1 MEEEILSALRSRR
14 SEYISGEEMSR
25 LAGVSRAAIWKEIEK
40 LRAEGYKIVARP
52 HEGYRLVGIP
62 DRLTATELT
71 WNLRTERIG
80 RKVHAYDATDS
91 TMDVAHRL
99 AAAGEPDGS
108 VVVAEAQH
116 QGRGRV
122 GRRWLSPKGKGIYAS
137 VILRPSLP
145 ISQVPH
151 VTLLAAV
158 AVARAVQAGVGLTPQ
173 IQWPNDILIGGKKAA
188 GILTELNA
196 ELNRVRYVILGI
208 GLNVNTPR
216 GQLPAQS
223 TSLAEELGE
232 PVDRVE
238 FARTL
243 LVQLDQTYR
252 QFLEAGFPVLL
263 EEWRR
268 HAVFLGRRIRVALPG
283 RTIDGQALDI
293 DPGGALLVRTDAGMI
308 ESISAG
314 DVLIVR

>member
-14 SEYISGEEMSR
+14 SEYLSGEEMSR

-145 ISQVPH
+145 ISQVPY

-173 IQWPNDILIGGKKAA
+173 IKWPNDILIGGKKAA

-268 HAVFLGRRIRVALPG
+268 HAVFLGRRIRVTLPG
-283 RTIDGQALDI
+283 RTVDGQALDI